1 MAIPMYG
8 QNKAGGILNNL
19 VNNDGYKEITVITA
33 ADDSH
38 TLSASDG
45 GIIFISAALASAS
58 VIKLPE
64 ATSENVGLKYN
75 IVFGGTMAAAAS
87 IELPNAKDSVF
98 AGVVHVQRCGTAAG
112 VTDAAAQTVV
122 ETTIVTNVSD
132 GEKALE
138 LDENDVTFGG
148 GIGTDLTFSYVAEN
162 VGFVTGD
169 IMVNV
174 ADTAIDAVQSTSFT
188 STGYKGGR

>member
-1 MAIPMYG
+1 MANPMYG
-8 QNKAGGILNNL
+8 QNKADNILSNL
-19 VNNDGYKEITVITA
+19 IKNDGYKEITVVTA

-38 TLSASDG
+38 TLAASDG
-45 GIIFISAALASAS
+45 GIIFISAALASGA

-64 ATSENVGLKYN
+64 ATSENVGLQYN
-75 IVFGGTMAAAAS
+75 VVYGGTMDAASS

-98 AGVVHVQRCGTAAG
+98 AGVVHVQRCGNAAG
-112 VTDAAAQTVV
+112 VSDAAAQTVV

-162 VGFVTGD
+162 VVFVTGD

-174 ADTAIDAVQSTSFT
+174 ADTAIDAVQTTSFT
-188 STGYKGGR
+188 GPGWS

>member
-1 MAIPMYG
+1 MAIPLYG
-8 QNKAGGILNNL
+8 QNKARSILNNL
-19 VNNDGYKEITVITA
+19 VNNDGYREITVITA

-38 TLSASDG
+38 TLAASDG
-45 GIIFISAALASAS
+45 GLIFITAALASGA

-75 IVFGGTMAAAAS
+75 VVFGGTMAAAAS

-98 AGVVHVQRCGTAAG
+98 AGVVHVQRCGNAAG
-112 VTDAAAQTVV
+112 VADAAAQTVV
-122 ETTIVTNVSD
+122 ETTVVTNVSD
-132 GEKALE
+132 AEKALE
-138 LDENDVTFGG
+138 LDEDDVTFGG

-162 VGFVTGD
+162 VVFVTGD

-174 ADTAIDAVQSTSFT
+174 QDTAIDAVQSTSFT
-188 STGYKGGR
+188 GTGY

>member
-1 MAIPMYG
+1 MGIPMYG
-8 QNKAGGILNNL
+8 QNKAGQALSGVVKNA
-19 VNNDGYKEITVITA
+19 GYKEISTVTA
-33 ADDSH
+33 GDISH
-38 TLSASDG
+38 TLTADDG
-45 GIIFISAALASAS
+45 GFIWITAALASAA

-64 ATSENVGLKYN
+64 ATPENIGLQYR
-75 IVFGGTMAAAAS
+75 IVFGGTMAAACS
-87 IELPNAKDSVF
+87 IDLPNAKNSVY

-112 VTDAAAQTVV
+112 VSDAAAQTVV
-122 ETTIVTNVSD
+122 ETTVVTKVSD

-148 GIGTDLTFSYVAEN
+148 GIGTDLTFSYVAED
-162 VGFVTGD
+162 VVFVTGD

-188 STGYKGGR
+188 GTGY

>member
-1 MAIPMYG
+1 MAIPLYG
-8 QNKAGGILNNL
+8 QNKAGSILNNL
-19 VNNDGYKEITVITA
+19 VNNDGYREITVITA

-38 TLSASDG
+38 TLAASDG
-45 GIIFISAALASAS
+45 GLIFITAALASGA
-58 VIKLPE
+58 VIILPE

-98 AGVVHVQRCGTAAG
+98 AGVVHVQRCGNAAG
-112 VTDAAAQTVV
+112 VADAAAQTVV
-122 ETTIVTNVSD
+122 ETTVVTNVSD

-162 VGFVTGD
+162 VVFVTGD

-174 ADTAIDAVQSTSFT
+174 QDTAIDAVQSTSFT
-188 STGYKGGR
+188 GTGY

>member
-1 MAIPMYG
+1 MAIPLYG
-8 QNKAGGILNNL
+8 QNKAGGILNNTIK
-19 VNNDGYKEITVITA
+19 NSGYREITVVTA

-38 TLSASDG
+38 TLTAADG
-45 GIIFISAALASAS
+45 GIIFISAALASGA

-98 AGVVHVQRCGTAAG
+98 AGVLFQERCGTGAG
-112 VTDAAAQTVV
+112 VTDSGSQVV
-122 ETTIVTNVSD
+122 NRTSLVCAVSD

-148 GIGTDLTFSYVAEN
+148 GVGTDLTFKYVAEN
-162 VGFVTGD
+162 VVFVTGTL
-169 IMVNV
+169 MTNV
-174 ADTAIDAVQSTSFT
+174 ADTALDALQSSSFT
-188 STGYKGGR
+188 STGY

>member
-1 MAIPMYG
+1 MAIPLYG
-8 QNKAGGILNNL
+8 QNKAGSILNNL
-19 VNNDGYKEITVITA
+19 INNDGYREITVVTA

-38 TLSASDG
+38 TLAASDG
-45 GIIFISAALASAS
+45 GIIFISAALASGA

-64 ATSENVGLKYN
+64 ATSENVGLQYN
-75 IVFGGTMAAAAS
+75 VVYGGTMAAASS

-98 AGVVHVQRCGTAAG
+98 AGVVHVQRCGNAAG
-112 VTDAAAQTVV
+112 VSDAAAQTVV

-162 VGFVTGD
+162 VVFVTGD

-188 STGYKGGR
+188 STGY

>member
-1 MAIPMYG
+1 MANPMYG
-8 QNKAGGILNNL
+8 QEKAGNVLNNL
-19 VNNDGYKEITVITA
+19 VKNDGYREITVVTA

-38 TLSASDG
+38 TLSANDG
-45 GIIFISAALASAS
+45 GLIFISAALASGA

-64 ATSENVGLKYN
+64 ATTENIGLKYN

-87 IELPNAKDSVF
+87 IELPNAKNSVF
-98 AGVVHVQRCGTAAG
+98 AGVVHVQRCGNAAG

-122 ETTIVTNVSD
+122 ETTIVTTVAQ

-138 LDENDVTFGG
+138 LDENNESFGG
-148 GIGTDLTFSYVAEN
+148 GIGTDLTFSYVDTG
-162 VGFVTGD
+162 VVFVTGD

-174 ADTAIDAVQSTSFT
+174 ADTAIDALQATSFT
-188 STGYKGGR
+188 GTGY